1 MAPFVITNLKD
12 VEDSGAGRWPG
23 IEARYARRAL
33 ESEHLGVSYVRF
45 EPGVRSPRAHGHRHQ
60 EEVYA
65 VIRGSGRIQLDG
77 AETRAI
83 GPLDVIL
90 VRPSVFRA
98 FEAGPDGLEMIAVG
112 SDEEGGSDGVSAD
125 YGWVD
130 DRG

>member
-1 MAPFVITNLKD
+1 MASFVITNLKD
-12 VEDSGAGRWPG
+12 VEDSGAARWPG
-23 IEARYARRAL
+23 IEARYARSAL

-45 EPGVRSPRAHGHRHQ
+45 DPGVRSPRAHSHHQQ

-77 AETRAI
+77 EETRPI

-98 FEAGPDGLEMIAVG
+98 FEAGPDGLEMIAIG
-112 SDEEGGSDGVSAD
+112 SDDAGPGDGVSAD
-125 YGWVD
+125 YGWVEES
-130 DRG
+130 G